1 MTYTVYT
8 DGAYSEV
15 KKVVGCAYLITTDKT
30 FVSCDSVRVETESS
44 PTQAEML
51 AVGLACAYFI
61 DNCNLSEED
70 EIVFNIDSLYAVKLC
85 NEYKSSFKG
94 KYIKYEVDKRTL
106 KLLQKLSKICKVE
119 IRKVKGHK
127 DKLNSNMF
135 VDRLAK
141 VAVRRG

>member
-8 DGAYSEV
+8 DGAYSET
-15 KKVVGCAYLITTDKT
+15 KKVVGSSFLIITEDT
-30 FVSCDSVRVETESS
+30 FVACDSVRIEAKAS

-51 AVGLACAYFI
+51 AAGLACAYLI
-61 DNCNLSEED
+61 DNCNLSSED
-70 EIVFNIDSLYAVKLC
+70 EVIFNIDSLYTVNMFTQYKESFNGKWIKHKADKTSLIALQRLAKL
-85 NEYKSSFKG
+85 
-94 KYIKYEVDKRTL
+94 
-106 KLLQKLSKICKVE
+106 CKVE
-119 IRKVKGHK
+119 IRKIRGHK

>member
-15 KKVVGCAYLITTDKT
+15 KKVVGSSFLIITEDT
-30 FVSCDSVRVETESS
+30 FIACDSVRVETDAS
-44 PTQAEML
+44 PTQAEMF
-51 AVGLACAYFI
+51 AVGLACAYLI
-61 DNCNLSEED
+61 DNCNIEKDD
-70 EIVFNIDSLYAVKLC
+70 EVIFNIDSLYTVKMC
-85 NEYKSSFKG
+85 NEYKESFKG
-94 KYIKYEVDKRTL
+94 KYIKYKVEKNSLTAIQQLARL
-106 KLLQKLSKICKVE
+106 CNVE
-119 IRKVKGHK
+119 IRKVRGHK